1 MRARGVEIA
10 KAILLEHLTEVPL
23 AESNNVVETVAPD
36 APEKSPA
43 NRTHERSLNRRPKN
57 ADAGTGRGAT
67 EIGTELTV
75 VVSDDEL
82 GPTPKGVA
90 SRICCA
96 VHCAR
101 RSVVATTAASIA
113 DWVKGLASAW
123 QNTSSGK

>member
-82 GPTPKGVA
+82 GSGAEGRGLPHLLCRPLRPEERCSHD
-90 SRICCA
+90 SRLDC
-96 VHCAR
+96 
-101 RSVVATTAASIA
+101 
-113 DWVKGLASAW
+113 
-123 QNTSSGK
+123 